1 MAAEQ
6 LSLEM
11 TNRGAWADEC
21 QLKNI
26 LNTAFLSSMSCPQ
39 HSVVSTT
46 WVQLLTEREF
56 LFASF
61 QFAVLS
67 QQITLFCLNS
77 YNFQQ
82 QYRNLKKNPTR
93 TTSGAARLDLV
104 WNAHLLCA
112 WIPAALSSSI
122 KSGNHKCKDLGSWTQ
137 PEKKFE
143 QFFLLQPEPSCLCN
157 NQTGTVYHKK
167 ANIISVGTA
176 IWTSDSLRQPK
187 GAPTIT
193 AQLKSQRADTFEV
206 RDDTE
211 TGADL
216 EVWTDGMNSSTSEDF

>member
-143 QFFLLQPEPSCLCN
+143 QFFLLQPEPSYVFVTIKQELFTIRKQILFLLVRLFGHLIASGN
-157 NQTGTVYHKK
+157 
-167 ANIISVGTA
+167 
-176 IWTSDSLRQPK
+176 PK
-187 GAPTIT
+187 GP
-193 AQLKSQRADTFEV
+193 QQ
-206 RDDTE
+206 
-211 TGADL
+211 
-216 EVWTDGMNSSTSEDF
+216 